1 MMLAVSKLNIYHR
14 LTRSFQNFEES
25 YSVAI
30 SIYALCLISN
40 FVNGSV
46 YLNWTAVRWR
56 FTKGWLNLLN
66 FFHYFV

>member
-14 LTRSFQNFEES
+14 LTKSFQNFEES

-40 FVNGSV
+40 FINGSV
-46 YLNWTAVRWR
+46 YLNWMAVRGGLL
-56 FTKGWLNLLN
+56 KGG
-66 FFHYFV
+66 

>member
-14 LTRSFQNFEES
+14 LTKSFQNFEES

-46 YLNWTAVRWR
+46 YLNWMAVRGGLL
-56 FTKGWLNLLN
+56 KGGEIC
-66 FFHYFV
+66 